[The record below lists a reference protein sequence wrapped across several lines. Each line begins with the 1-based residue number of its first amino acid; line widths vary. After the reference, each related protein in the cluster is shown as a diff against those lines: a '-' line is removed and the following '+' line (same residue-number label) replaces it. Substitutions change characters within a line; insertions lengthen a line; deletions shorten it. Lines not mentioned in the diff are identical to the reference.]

1 MYRIKSGLRHPQ
13 RPVYRKH
20 PCFIKILGVPM
31 PKVTIKTDNKTIDV
45 KDGYPL
51 IDMCEDHDTSILFGC
66 RDGACGACMIRVLE
80 GEQFISKMQDNE
92 RDFLETMAAAP
103 NERLACQCKV
113 TGGNIVIEVSE

>member
-1 MYRIKSGLRHPQ
+1 
-13 RPVYRKH
+13 
-20 PCFIKILGVPM
+20 M

-45 KDGYPL
+45 KDGYAL

-92 RDFLETMAAAP
+92 RDFLETMAATP

-113 TGGNIVIEVSE
+113 SGGDIVIEVSE